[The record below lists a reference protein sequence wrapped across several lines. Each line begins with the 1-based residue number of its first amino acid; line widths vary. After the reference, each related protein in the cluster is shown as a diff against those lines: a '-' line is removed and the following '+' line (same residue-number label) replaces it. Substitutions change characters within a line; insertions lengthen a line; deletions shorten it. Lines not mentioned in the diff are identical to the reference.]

1 MYSPWA
7 SSTALRFWRE
17 DIGELSW
24 IARKS
29 IHRQPVH
36 WSFFPEGSYPLGPT
50 FLSERRVV
58 HFRRRILNSRFL
70 IMHGTRDVVT
80 DPSFSQK
87 FYDQAFSKDKVIK
100 LVEGAYFAMG
110 IIKAAKYSN
119 NWKRSQSQNH
129 SNENTSTCN

>member
-1 MYSPWA
+1 
-7 SSTALRFWRE
+7 
-17 DIGELSW
+17 
-24 IARKS
+24 
-29 IHRQPVH
+29 
-36 WSFFPEGSYPLGPT
+36 
-50 FLSERRVV
+50 
-58 HFRRRILNSRFL
+58 
-70 IMHGTRDVVT
+70 MHGTRDVVT

-129 SNENTSTCN
+129 SNFK